1 MIYFL
6 HIGYD
11 GSNYHGWQWQPNMTT
26 VQGTIENALERV
38 FKTKITVYGCG
49 RTDAGVHAS
58 QYFLHIELENAID
71 FDLKFRLN
79 KNLPDDIAVFDV
91 LKMEDQQH
99 VRYDATLRTYDY
111 FIHLYKDPILNKYSS
126 YYEIDDLNFDAM
138 QKAAAMLLKFDD
150 FKAVCRKPHL
160 YKHTLCTITE
170 AKLFVDNDKQR
181 MRFTITG
188 NRFLRG
194 MVRLSVTFLLRVG
207 TGELTLEEFEHIM
220 ANKIDVPEKA
230 PALPNGLYLSQIEYP
245 YLKLDSKPNFCR
257 MLMDG
262 LR

>member
-11 GSNYHGWQWQPNMTT
+11 GSNYHGWQWQSNMTT
-26 VQGTIENALERV
+26 VQGTIENALERI

-71 FDLKFRLN
+71 YDLKFRLN

-91 LKMEDQQH
+91 LKMEDKQH
-99 VRYDATLRTYDY
+99 ARYDAILRTYDY

-126 YYEIDDLNFDAM
+126 YYEIDDLNFDAI
-138 QKAAAMLLKFDD
+138 QKAAAMFSKFDD

-181 MRFTITG
+181 LRFTITG

-220 ANKIDVPEKA
+220 INKIDVPEKA
-230 PALPNGLYLSQIEYP
+230 PALPNGLFLSRIEYP
-245 YLKLDSKPNFCR
+245 YLKLDSKPNFCST
-257 MLMDG
+257 LMDG

>member
-11 GSNYHGWQWQPNMTT
+11 GSDYHGWQWQPKTTT
-26 VQGTIENALERV
+26 VQGTIENALERI
-38 FKTKITVYGCG
+38 FTKITVHGCG
-49 RTDAGVHAS
+49 RTDTGVHAS
-58 QYFLHIELENAID
+58 QYFLHIELKNTLD

-91 LKMEDQQH
+91 LEMEDGQH

-111 FIHLYKDPILNKYSS
+111 FIHLYKDPILNRYSS
-126 YYEIDDLNFDAM
+126 FYELKELNFDAM
-138 QKAAAMLLKFDD
+138 QKAATLLSKCDD
-150 FKAVCRKPHL
+150 FKAVCKQPHL

-170 AKLFVDNDKQR
+170 AKLFVDSGKQR
-181 MRFTITG
+181 LRFTITG

-207 TGELTLEEFEHIM
+207 TGELALEEFENILT
-220 ANKIDVPEKA
+220 NKIDVPEKA
-230 PALPNGLYLSQIEYP
+230 PALPNGLYLSRIEYP
-245 YLKLDSKPNFCR
+245 YLKLDSKPNFCS
-257 MLMDG
+257 MLKDG
-262 LR
+262 LV